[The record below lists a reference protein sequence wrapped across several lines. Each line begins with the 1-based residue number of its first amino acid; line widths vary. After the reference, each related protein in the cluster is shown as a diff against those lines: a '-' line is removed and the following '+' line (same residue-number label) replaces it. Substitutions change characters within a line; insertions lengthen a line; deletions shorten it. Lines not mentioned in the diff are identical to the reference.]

1 MFYHAIA
8 SKLDEEGRL
17 KLDAILGDVDA
28 RAELDKQRTETVAAA
43 GFEVG

>member
-8 SKLDEEGRL
+8 SKLDEDGKLR
-17 KLDAILGDVDA
+17 LDALLGDPDA
-28 RAELDKQRTETVAAA
+28 RAELDKQRGQVVAAA